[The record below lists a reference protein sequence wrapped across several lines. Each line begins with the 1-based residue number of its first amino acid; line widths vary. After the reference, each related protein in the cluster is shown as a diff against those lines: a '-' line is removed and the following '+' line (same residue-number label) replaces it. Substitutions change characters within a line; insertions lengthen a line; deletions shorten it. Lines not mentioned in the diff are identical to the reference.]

1 MIYFI
6 IKTGYGIIGKYKYE
20 GDVMNVSRYIFQ
32 SPYSSQVQVGR
43 PDPSVK
49 QESSSSTVS
58 SGSAPVVNET
68 LSSAQSFEAT
78 QVSEVTP
85 TVSDNLLD
93 VYA

>member
-1 MIYFI
+1 
-6 IKTGYGIIGKYKYE
+6 
-20 GDVMNVSRYIFQ
+20 MNVGSYIFQ

-43 PDPSVK
+43 PDPNAKS
-49 QESSSSTVS
+49 EDSSTATS
-58 SGSAPVVNET
+58 SQSAPVVNET

-85 TVSDNLLD
+85 TVDSEQLLD

>member
-1 MIYFI
+1 
-6 IKTGYGIIGKYKYE
+6 
-20 GDVMNVSRYIFQ
+20 MNVGSYIFQ

-49 QESSSSTVS
+49 REDSSSASTL
-58 SGSAPVVNET
+58 SGQSAPVVNET

-85 TVSDNLLD
+85 TVESNQLLD

>member
-1 MIYFI
+1 
-6 IKTGYGIIGKYKYE
+6 
-20 GDVMNVSRYIFQ
+20 MNVGSYIFQ

-49 QESSSSTVS
+49 REDSSSASAL
-58 SGSAPVVNET
+58 SGQSAPVVNET

-78 QVSEVTP
+78 QISEVTP
-85 TVSDNLLD
+85 TVESNQLLD